1 MLMTR
6 ATVVL
11 SLAVIAGLLEGGAG
25 LPVSAAQQP
34 AAQGTTAPPA
44 TAPPATPATPQQ
56 DGDAPQQPTFRTDIN
71 YVRVDVIVN
80 DDKGQP
86 VTDLKATDFE
96 VLEDGKPQSIDQF
109 RLVRVDGNPQPGA
122 PPPRELRNRID
133 EEIEISK
140 DDVRLFV
147 FFFDDY
153 HVRLGNSLSVKEPLI
168 RFVQTQLRPNDIVG
182 MMYPLTPVDG
192 ISFTRNPASI
202 VSAIQ
207 NFEGRKFDYRP
218 RNAFEEQYARAPSE
232 VVEQIR
238 NQVVMTALRGLST
251 RLGGLREG
259 RKAVIYV
266 SEGFTALLPP
276 QLRTADASMGRM
288 GNLGGT
294 SPMTGENSQREETA
308 AFFNESDLYS
318 QLRDVYT
325 AANRNN
331 TAIYSVD
338 PRGLTPFEFG
348 IDEGV
353 GPNQDARTLRM
364 TQDSLRSLS
373 EETDGRAIVNRN
385 DLAPGLAQIVRDS
398 SYYYLLGYNST
409 QAPTDGKFHKISV
422 RLKRRNVDVRARR
435 GYWALT
441 AEEIV
446 RATKPAAPEIVKPV
460 QQALASIAPSV
471 QAGKY
476 VRTWLGTARG
486 EQGKTRVTL
495 IWEPLPQAP
504 GASGVRRDQPQPG
517 RMSVLAADAK
527 GELVFRGR
535 VPDGTAATTAPEPAD
550 GARPGA
556 AAAAPTAPTALRITF
571 DASPGE
577 LELRL
582 TVEGQGG
589 GVLDNEIR
597 RMTVPDLTSPDAA
610 VSTPRVYRTRTARD
624 FQAIAADAAAVP
636 TAGREFSRTER
647 LLIRFDVY
655 GNAAP
660 TAVLLNRSGQKM
672 ADLPVAQAS
681 AGGTHQLDVGL
692 AAIAA
697 GEYLVEITLKGATGE
712 AKELIPLRVG
722 T

>member
-6 ATVVL
+6 ATVAL
-11 SLAVIAGLLEGGAG
+11 SLAIAAGLLEGGTG
-25 LPVSAAQQP
+25 RPVAAQQTTGTQGS
-34 AAQGTTAPPA
+34 AQ
-44 TAPPATPATPQQ
+44 TPATDPAAPTTNPQSA
-56 DGDAPQQPTFRTDIN
+56 DAPQQPTFRADIN
-71 YVRVDVIVN
+71 YVRVDVIVS

-86 VTDLKATDFE
+86 VTDLKVTDFE

-109 RLVRVDGNPQPGA
+109 RLVRVDGNPAPGA
-122 PPPRELRNRID
+122 PPPRELRNRLD

-168 RFVQTQLRPNDIVG
+168 RFVQTQLRPNDVIG

-192 ISFTRNPASI
+192 ISFTRNHASVI
-202 VSAIQ
+202 SAIE
-207 NFEGRKFDYRP
+207 NFEGRKFNYQP

-232 VVEQIR
+232 IVEQIR
-238 NQVVMTALRGLST
+238 NDVVMTALRGLST

-266 SEGFTALLPP
+266 SEGFTAMLPP
-276 QLRTADASMGRM
+276 QLRVADASMGR
-288 GNLGGT
+288 LGTVGRA

-308 AFFNESDLYS
+308 SFFAESDMYS
-318 QLRDVYT
+318 KLRDVFT

-348 IDEGV
+348 IDEAV

-385 DLAPGLAQIVRDS
+385 DLLPGLAQIVRDS
-398 SYYYLLGYNST
+398 SYYYLLGYSST
-409 QAPTDGKFHKISV
+409 QAPTDGKFHQINV
-422 RLKRRNVDVRARR
+422 RLKRRGLDVRARK

-441 AEEIV
+441 AEEVV
-446 RATKPAAPEIVKPV
+446 RATGPATPEVAKPV

-495 IWEPLPQAP
+495 IWEPLPPPP
-504 GASGVRRDQPQPG
+504 GATSVRRDQPPPG
-517 RMSVLAADAK
+517 RVLVLAADAK
-527 GELVFRGR
+527 GDLVFRGR
-535 VPDGTAATTAPEPAD
+535 VPDAAPAGSPAPPTGARLGTVGTTAPSTPQ
-550 GARPGA
+550 R
-556 AAAAPTAPTALRITF
+556 LTF

-582 TVEGQGG
+582 SVEGVEG
-589 GVLDNEIR
+589 GVLDSEIR
-597 RMTVPDLTSPDAA
+597 KMTVPDLTTPDAA
-610 VSTPRVYRTRTARD
+610 VSTPRVYRVRTARD
-624 FQAIAADAAAVP
+624 LQAILSDAAAVP
-636 TAGREFSRTER
+636 TTGREFSRTER

-655 GNAAP
+655 GNATP

-672 ADLPVAQAS
+672 ADLTVAPAA
-681 AGGTHQLDVGL
+681 AGGSHQVEVGL
-692 AAIAA
+692 STIAS
-697 GEYLVEITLKGATGE
+697 GEYLVEISLQGATSE

>member
-1 MLMTR
+1 
-6 ATVVL
+6 
-11 SLAVIAGLLEGGAG
+11 
-25 LPVSAAQQP
+25 
-34 AAQGTTAPPA
+34 
-44 TAPPATPATPQQ
+44 
-56 DGDAPQQPTFRTDIN
+56 
-71 YVRVDVIVN
+71 
-80 DDKGQP
+80 
-86 VTDLKATDFE
+86 
-96 VLEDGKPQSIDQF
+96 
-109 RLVRVDGNPQPGA
+109 
-122 PPPRELRNRID
+122 
-133 EEIEISK
+133 
-140 DDVRLFV
+140 
-147 FFFDDY
+147 
-153 HVRLGNSLSVKEPLI
+153 
-168 RFVQTQLRPNDIVG
+168 
-182 MMYPLTPVDG
+182 
-192 ISFTRNPASI
+192 
-202 VSAIQ
+202 
-207 NFEGRKFDYRP
+207 
-218 RNAFEEQYARAPSE
+218 
-232 VVEQIR
+232 
-238 NQVVMTALRGLST
+238 
-251 RLGGLREG
+251 
-259 RKAVIYV
+259 
-266 SEGFTALLPP
+266 
-276 QLRTADASMGRM
+276 
-288 GNLGGT
+288 
-294 SPMTGENSQREETA
+294 
-308 AFFNESDLYS
+308 
-318 QLRDVYT
+318 
-325 AANRNN
+325 
-331 TAIYSVD
+331 
-338 PRGLTPFEFG
+338 
-348 IDEGV
+348 
-353 GPNQDARTLRM
+353 
-364 TQDSLRSLS
+364 
-373 EETDGRAIVNRN
+373 
-385 DLAPGLAQIVRDS
+385 
-398 SYYYLLGYNST
+398 
-409 QAPTDGKFHKISV
+409 V

-495 IWEPLPQAP
+495 IWEALPQAP
-504 GASGVRRDQPQPG
+504 GASGVRRDQRQPG

-527 GELVFRGR
+527 GDLIFRGR
-535 VPDGTAATTAPEPAD
+535 VPDGAAATTPEPAV

-556 AAAAPTAPTALRITF
+556 AAAAPAAPAAQRITF

-712 AKELIPLRVG
+712 TKELIPLRVG